1 MYTLLDKDTIE
12 MEIVPPIPKTKRGFP
27 PTVPLVEIV
36 NVILYKLKSR
46 CSMESTTSQ
55 QSIV

>member
-12 MEIVPPIPKTKRGFP
+12 MEI
-27 PTVPLVEIV
+27 VPLVEIV